1 MLVERNG
8 VVPQV
13 DPGASVAPTAA
24 VVGDVAI
31 AAGAIS
37 ATALRGQALPAT
49 VLRDHGEQERVPVL
63 ACAFRCTFVTQSREV

>member
-31 AAGAIS
+31 AAGCY
-37 ATALRGQALPAT
+37 LG
-49 VLRDHGEQERVPVL
+49 HGPEGPSV
-63 ACAFRCTFVTQSREV
+63 ACYCPSGPR